1 MSQQS
6 HTQSHSVLVARDRP
20 LSSATVDFV
29 IDSGPASSMFL
40 ATTPDAEDWAQ
51 AEFTRISKEY
61 LGVWLF
67 SKEAARA
74 VVQELFERGF
84 RVKLNGSLL

>member
-1 MSQQS
+1 
-6 HTQSHSVLVARDRP
+6 
-20 LSSATVDFV
+20 
-29 IDSGPASSMFL
+29 MFL

-74 VVQELFERGF
+74 VVQELLERGF